1 MEKIPYGR
9 YTKEFREE
17 AARLVP
23 ALFFGGVMQNTVAIK
38 FVTGL
43 VCVVV
48 SIIVFS
54 GRADRYVDFLGPGKL
69 ARSNASYLTASFNK
83 ATAGFGVMSLIK
95 AGLAIVEG
103 SEIGASIGVTA
114 RVEVGDFVQ
123 PVYDYVDI
131 AWRTFLYGSVVL
143 LGTKFVLEAVGL
155 IDSYVLGFALMV
167 AAVAF
172 FIAGLFPHWQKIRVI
187 LRDLLAVSVVSALAL
202 YLLLP
207 LSIWGASHLSRIITA
222 PEIAEAEQ
230 GFLRT
235 QQHLFPEQTHLQ
247 SGWIE
252 RFKATSQ
259 RLEMVA
265 AHFRK
270 QTRDFVLWTI
280 KLIAGYVFDCI
291 VFPVSLFY
299 LLLWLTRGMMRYV
312 FQSNFQRSLSDEF
325 RRIVVLARN
334 KEHEAT
340 DSAPSCS

>member
-1 MEKIPYGR
+1 
-9 YTKEFREE
+9 
-17 AARLVP
+17 
-23 ALFFGGVMQNTVAIK
+23 MQKTVIIN

-43 VCVVV
+43 ACVVFSV
-48 SIIVFS
+48 IVFS

-103 SEIGASIGVTA
+103 SEIGASFGVTA

-131 AWRTFLYGSVVL
+131 AWRTLLYGSVAL

-155 IDSYVLGFALMV
+155 IDSYVLGFVLVV
-167 AAVAF
+167 AAVSF
-172 FIAGLFPHWQKIRVI
+172 FIAGLFPHQQKIRVI
-187 LRDLLAVSVVSALAL
+187 LRDLLAVSVVSVLAL

-235 QQHLFPEQTHLQ
+235 QQHFFPDQAPLQ

-259 RLEMVA
+259 WMEMVA
-265 AHFRK
+265 EHLRK
-270 QTRDFVLWTI
+270 QTRDFVLWTV
-280 KLIAGYVFDCI
+280 KLIAGYLFDCI

-325 RRIVVLARN
+325 RRIAASVRKN
-334 KEHEAT
+334 ETETT
-340 DSAPSCS
+340 DSAPSCP